1 MICRARKTEVK
12 KEDTFTKNQLIH
24 SKKFKGYRDALNA
37 LLDDSKDYT
46 IGEVEKLLADFMKGK
61 VK

>member
-1 MICRARKTEVK
+1 MKYMAKKTETK
-12 KEDTFTKNQLIH
+12 KEDTFTKNQLIR
-24 SKKFKGYRDALNA
+24 SRKFKSYRDALNV
-37 LLDDSKDYT
+37 LLNESKEYT